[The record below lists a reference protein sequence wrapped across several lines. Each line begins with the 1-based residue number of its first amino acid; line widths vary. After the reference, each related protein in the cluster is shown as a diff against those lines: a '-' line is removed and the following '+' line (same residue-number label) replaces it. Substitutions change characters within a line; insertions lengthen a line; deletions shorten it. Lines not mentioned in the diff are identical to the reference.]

1 MKQLYKVLILL
12 LLVLYGN
19 QLYSTTR
26 STPLL
31 LEDLAFLPTATITAN
46 KFLTCVDSTSPIVT
60 FIGAGGTAPYTF
72 AYTIDGV
79 LQPEITTVS
88 GDSISVLVPTDT
100 LGPIT
105 YQLVSVTDSSGTQ
118 SQTTSVTINIINPT
132 VDFTSDSSAS
142 TCSGDAITFTSQI
155 SNGTP
160 NYAYQWDF
168 GDGNTSD
175 LENPTHAFNSFGC
188 GTDTFTVVLTVVDAN
203 GCSATISHNVVVKQQ
218 ANISFV
224 DEVNP
229 FDPFSN
235 CFNASSLSPD
245 YEITVGN
252 TSTSACIISYSINW
266 GDGSIEN
273 NVDFPISHTYNQLG
287 AYDMVITA
295 LGTNGCSVSKSY
307 LVKNV
312 TNPSGG
318 LTSPGNT
325 QNLCAPTAP
334 LLFMIS
340 NWGMN
345 SPETTYQ
352 ITYGDGTPPLV
363 LTQSQLMASPYYNT
377 VNPSLSL
384 NYPVPHS
391 YAVSN
396 CPATQFVARLRVTN
410 ACGSTTFTVDN
421 IIILEP
427 AEPEFTAPA
436 IACEDTSIFF
446 DNTTSVG
453 FGPNCT
459 QNAVYIWNF
468 GDGTPIVTLTPPASP
483 DISHTFTT
491 PGNYTVSLTATNFCG
506 ATAPFT
512 KTICIES
519 PLVSQF
525 SLNSSEGCI
534 PFNVTAA
541 NTTNISQAC
550 ETPTYLWTVAYADGN
565 CGTASDYTYTN
576 GTSSA
581 SANPSFI
588 FASGGTYTLTLT
600 TTNSCGSSSTSQI
613 ITVKQPPT
621 AAINPI
627 ADVCGPFALNPTATI
642 NSCAPASEV
651 LTYDWS
657 FPGGLPATSNAA
669 VPGTIT
675 YNVPGDY
682 TISLTVSNDCGASVV
697 ATETF
702 KVKAVPVITNTDLAQ
717 TICSGSQT
725 TAINLTTDV
734 PGTTFS
740 WTATATAGI
749 SGFIPS
755 GSTSIIPVQTIVTNN
770 PAPGT
775 VTYSI
780 TPSLDGCVGAVVNFT
795 ISVNPAPVI
804 TSQPVSNSICEGGT
818 LPDLSVSYI
827 NGGVPTYQ
835 WYSNTLNSTIGAT
848 LIPGATSSVFT
859 PPSVTVGITYYFV
872 TLTFPSGGGCSSITS
887 DIASIEVTPGT
898 IITTQPTST
907 QNLCVG
913 ATIENPLAVTY
924 SGGAGTPSYQ
934 WYFNSTNTNTGGT
947 LIAGATS
954 AAYTPPVFTTPGTF
968 YYYVVVTLSGSG
980 CGPATSDASEII
992 VVDDPIITS
1001 QPLVSQTLCEGVIP
1015 TDLNVDV
1022 AGGIGVFSYQWFR
1035 NTANNT
1041 TSGTLISGATT
1052 ALYTPPTTTSGTTY
1066 YYVVITQTG
1075 IGCSVTSATAE
1086 VIVSPAPSIVTQPV
1100 SSTICLGEV
1109 PTLLTVSYTNGVGTP
1124 TFQWYSNTVES
1135 TVDATLIS
1143 GANTD
1148 SYEPPF
1154 SSVGIMYYF
1163 VVITFS
1169 EGGCT
1174 EATSD
1179 IASVSIN
1186 ERPEISSGTI
1196 IICSGTTF
1204 TFVPDTANG
1213 DIVPAGTMYTW
1224 STPVVSPAG
1233 TITGVVASTTPQSTI
1248 SQNLNNTT
1256 NSPSTVTYTVTPVS
1270 GICPG
1275 DVFTIIVTVNPS
1287 VNPNAVVV
1295 DNTCFGVNNG
1305 SIQTNITGGVP
1316 FPTGDPY
1323 TILWTGPNGFT
1334 SSATTISNLEAG
1346 SYQLSITDQ
1355 GGCPFSGDFI
1365 ITEPAD
1371 IVITTDSET
1380 DITCFGDADGGIS
1393 ISVSGGTGAY
1403 TYNWTKDTAPYATTE
1418 DLSNLGPG
1426 AYGVSVSDANGCG
1439 PKTASFTITEPPVL
1453 TLTLNNQ
1460 VDVVCF
1466 GASTGAISVNVAGGT
1481 PAYSFSW
1488 TGPNGY
1494 TSNTQNISNLPAGVY
1509 NLTLND
1515 ASGCN
1520 QNLSVTITQPN
1531 EIIIT
1536 ATKTEIA
1543 CFGSNNA
1550 SISVSVTEGNAPYQI
1565 AWSNL
1570 GTGFFQDNLAAGDYT
1585 ITVTDASNC
1594 VKSITVNI
1602 PEAPLFEINPIAAN
1616 ISCFGANDG
1625 SINLNLVGG
1634 LAPVTLVWSD
1644 GANAGTVRNNLSAG
1658 TYTVTITDSKPCVIS
1673 ETFIIVE
1680 PQALVLAAN
1689 VTDAFDCNEA
1699 NSGSINLLVSGG
1711 TSPFTYNWSNG
1722 TTTED
1727 LANISAGN
1735 YQVTVTDARGC
1746 SQSASYVVN
1755 RQSAIVIATDTETVV
1770 DCEAE
1775 TIKQIF
1781 EAQIT
1786 GGIPPYQLNWSSGIV
1801 SGANNEF
1808 METSQSGTVILSL
1821 IDALGCTASYS
1832 FNVEVPDIGSTSF
1845 TQTSFA
1851 FNAFGS
1857 YSINDPIQFTN
1868 TSTGDYESLVW
1879 DFGDGIV
1886 STEENPIHI
1895 YTREGTYEVTLTAVY
1910 AFGCTYVYKV
1920 RLLIDQGYKLMM
1932 PTGFTPN
1939 GDGINDTFT
1948 PLFAGM
1954 TSIDMS
1960 VYDTWGEMIYFET
1973 GESIR
1978 GWDGTV
1984 KGSGAENGNY
1994 FFKVIA
2000 ITFYGGEVKQDGT
2013 LTLIK

>member
-1 MKQLYKVLILL
+1 MKQLYKIVILL
-12 LLVLYGN
+12 LFVLYGN

-46 KFLTCVDSTSPIVT
+46 TFLTCVDSTSPIVT

-72 AYTIDGV
+72 VYTIDGV

-88 GDSISVLVPTDT
+88 GDSISVLVPTNT
-100 LGPIT
+100 PGPIT

-132 VDFTSDSSAS
+132 VDFTSDSSTS

-155 SNGTP
+155 NNGTP
-160 NYAYQWDF
+160 TYTYQWDF
-168 GDGNTSD
+168 GDGNTSN
-175 LENPTHAFNSFGC
+175 LENPTHVFNSFGC
-188 GTDTFTVVLTVVDAN
+188 GTATFTVLLTIFDAN
-203 GCSATISHNVVVKQQ
+203 GCSATVSHQVTVKQQ
-218 ANISFV
+218 PSISFV
-224 DEVNP
+224 DQVNP

-252 TSTSACIISYSINW
+252 TSASTCIVSYTINW
-266 GDGSIEN
+266 GDGNTEN
-273 NVDFPISHTYNQLG
+273 NVNFPISHTYNQLG

-295 LGTNGCSVSKSY
+295 LGTNGCSVSQSY

-334 LLFMIS
+334 LQFMIS

-352 ITYGDGTPPLV
+352 LTYGDGTPPLV
-363 LTQSQLMASPYYNT
+363 LTQSQLMASPYYNAA
-377 VNPSLSL
+377 NPALSQ

-436 IACEDTSIFF
+436 IACEDTNIFF

-459 QNAVYIWNF
+459 QNAVYTWDF
-468 GDGTPIVTLTPPASP
+468 GDGTPIVTLSPPASP
-483 DISHTFTT
+483 DINHTFTT
-491 PGNYTVSLTATNFCG
+491 PGTYTVSLSATNFCG

-519 PLVSQF
+519 PLASQF

-534 PFNVTAA
+534 PFAVTAA
-541 NTTNISQAC
+541 NTTDISQAC

-565 CGTASDYTYTN
+565 CGTASDYTFTN

-581 SANPSFI
+581 SANPSFL

-600 TTNSCGSSSTSQI
+600 ATNSCSSSTTSQI

-621 AAINPI
+621 ATIDPI
-627 ADVCGPFALNPTATI
+627 ADVCGPVTLNPTAAI

-651 LTYDWS
+651 LTYTWS
-657 FPGGLPATSNAA
+657 FPGGLPTTSNAA
-669 VPGTIT
+669 VPGPIT
-675 YNVPGDY
+675 YNAPGDY
-682 TISLTVSNDCGASVV
+682 TISFTVSNGCGASVV

-702 KVKAVPVITNTDLAQ
+702 TVKAVPVITNTDLSQ
-717 TICSGSQT
+717 TICSGSPT
-725 TAINLTTDV
+725 TAITLTSDV

-755 GSTSIIPVQTIVTNN
+755 GSTNVIPVQTIVTTN
-770 PAPGT
+770 PASGT

-780 TPSLDGCVGAVVNFT
+780 TPSLNGCVGAVVNHIIT
-795 ISVNPAPVI
+795 VNPAPVI

-818 LPDLSVSYI
+818 LPDLSVAYI
-827 NGGVPTYQ
+827 NGGVPAYQ
-835 WYSNTLNSTIGAT
+835 WYSNTVNSTIGAT
-848 LIPGATSSVFT
+848 LIPGETNATFT
-859 PPSVTVGITYYFV
+859 PPSATVGITYYYV

-907 QNLCVG
+907 QSLCVG
-913 ATIENPLAVTY
+913 ATIQNPLTVAY
-924 SGGAGTPSYQ
+924 SGGAGTPSFQ
-934 WYFNSTNTNTGGT
+934 WYSNTVNANTGGT
-947 LIAGATS
+947 LIAGATN
-954 AAYTPPVFTTPGTF
+954 AAYTPPVFTTAGTF

-980 CGPATSDASEII
+980 CGPATSDVAEII
-992 VVDDPIITS
+992 VVNDPVITS
-1001 QPLVSQTLCEGVIP
+1001 QPLVSQTLCEGVVP
-1015 TDLNVDV
+1015 TDLSVD
-1022 AGGIGVFSYQWFR
+1022 ATGGIGVFSYQWFS
-1035 NTANNT
+1035 NAVNNT
-1041 TSGTLISGATT
+1041 TSGTLIAGATT
-1052 ALYTPPTTTSGTTY
+1052 TLYTPPTTTAGITY
-1066 YYVVITQTG
+1066 YYAVITQTG
-1075 IGCSVTSATAE
+1075 IGCNVTSATAA
-1086 VIVSPAPSIVTQPV
+1086 VIVNPAPSIVAQPA
-1100 SSTICLGEV
+1100 SSTICLGQV
-1109 PTLLTVSYTNGVGTP
+1109 PTLLSVSYANGVGTP

-1135 TVDATLIS
+1135 TVGATPIS
-1143 GANTD
+1143 GANTAT
-1148 SYEPPF
+1148 YAPPF

-1169 EGGCT
+1169 DGGCT

-1179 IASVSIN
+1179 IAAVSIN
-1186 ERPEISSGTI
+1186 ERPEISNGTI
-1196 IICSGTTF
+1196 VICSGNTF
-1204 TFVPDTANG
+1204 TFVPDTDNG
-1213 DIVPAGTMYTW
+1213 DIVPTGTIYTW
-1224 STPVVSPAG
+1224 PTPVVSPAG
-1233 TITGVVASTTPQSTI
+1233 TITGAAASTTPQNAV
-1248 SQNLNNTT
+1248 SQNLVNTT
-1256 NSPSTVTYTVTPVS
+1256 NSPSTVIYTVTPIS
-1270 GICPG
+1270 GTCPG
-1275 DVFTIIVTVNPS
+1275 AVFTVTVTVNPS

-1295 DNTCFGVNNG
+1295 NSTCFGVNNG

-1316 FPTGDPY
+1316 FPAGDPY
-1323 TILWTGPNGFT
+1323 VILWTGPNGFT
-1334 SSATTISNLEAG
+1334 SSAPNISNLAVG
-1346 SYQLSITDQ
+1346 VYQLSVTDQ
-1355 GGCPFSGDFI
+1355 GGCPFSGNFT

-1380 DITCFGDADGGIS
+1380 DITCFGDANGAIS

-1403 TYNWTKDTAPYATTE
+1403 TYNWTKDTAPFATTE

-1426 AYGVSVSDANGCG
+1426 VYEVSVSDANGCG

-1453 TLTLNNQ
+1453 TLTLANQ
-1460 VDVVCF
+1460 VDVICF
-1466 GASTGAISVNVAGGT
+1466 GAATGAISVNVSGGT
-1481 PAYSFSW
+1481 PAYTFAW
-1488 TGPNGY
+1488 TGPNGF
-1494 TSNTQNISNLPAGVY
+1494 TSTTQNLNNILAGVY
-1509 NLTLND
+1509 NLTLVD

-1520 QNLSVTITQPN
+1520 QNLTVTITQST

-1550 SISVSVTEGNAPYQI
+1550 SISVSVTGGNAPYQI

-1570 GTGFFQDNLAAGDYT
+1570 GTGFFQDNLSAGDYT

-1594 VKSITVNI
+1594 VKVLTVNI
-1602 PEAPLFEINPIAAN
+1602 PEAPIFEINPIATN

-1673 ETFIIVE
+1673 ETFTIVE

-1699 NSGSINLLVSGG
+1699 NSGAINLLVSGG
-1711 TSPFTYNWSNG
+1711 TGPFTYNWSNG
-1722 TTTED
+1722 ATTED
-1727 LANISAGN
+1727 LTNITAGN

-1746 SQSASYVVN
+1746 SQNASYVVN
-1755 RQSAIVIATDTETVV
+1755 RQSPIVIAVDTETIA

-1775 TIKQIF
+1775 TIKQLF
-1781 EAQIT
+1781 EAQVT
-1786 GGIPPYQLNWSSGIV
+1786 GGIPPYQLNWSSGMV

-1808 METSQSGTVILSL
+1808 METSQSGTVILSVT
-1821 IDALGCTASYS
+1821 DALGCTAEYS

-1851 FNAFGS
+1851 FNAFGT

-1886 STEENPIHI
+1886 STEEDPIHI
-1895 YTREGTYEVTLTAVY
+1895 YTREGTYEVKLTVVY
-1910 AFGCTYVYKV
+1910 PFGCTYVYTV
-1920 RLLIDQGYKLMM
+1920 TLLIDQGYRLMM

-1939 GDGINDTFT
+1939 ADNINDTFT
-1948 PLFAGM
+1948 PVFTGM
-1954 TSIDMS
+1954 TSIEMS
-1960 VYDTWGEMIYFET
+1960 VYDTWGEMVYFEK

-1978 GWDGTV
+1978 GWDGTI
-1984 KGSGAENGNY
+1984 KGSAAENGNY
-1994 FFKVIA
+1994 FFKVNA
-2000 ITFYGGEVKQDGT
+2000 TTFYGGEVKQDGT